1 MRGEGDALMGLHA
14 RLNGPALSAWAKHE
28 RDSDGWL
35 PLWRHMEDS
44 AAVAGR
50 LWDEWLPLSVRRL
63 IA

>member
-1 MRGEGDALMGLHA
+1 MGLHA
-14 RLNGPALSAWAKHE
+14 RLNGPALSVWAKHE